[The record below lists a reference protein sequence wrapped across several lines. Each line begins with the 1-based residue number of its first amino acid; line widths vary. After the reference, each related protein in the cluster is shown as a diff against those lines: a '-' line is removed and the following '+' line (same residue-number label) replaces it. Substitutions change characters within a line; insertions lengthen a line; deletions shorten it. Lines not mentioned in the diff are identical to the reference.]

1 MHDARR
7 WTRYAASTL
16 AAVATFAVA
25 GPIGAATASP
35 VAAGYQPARA
45 VAGQSSQQAFIARIA
60 PAAQQTQR
68 SSGIPASVII
78 AQAILESGW
87 GQTSLTRN
95 NNNYFGIK
103 CWGGAGLGSGCVDYA
118 TKEHRQ
124 GKAIA
129 SLETFRSYPNAAASF
144 ADYARFLRG
153 NSRYRNAFRYTGQP
167 DQFVREVARAG
178 YATDPAYAAKV
189 IRLMKTYNLYRYDR

>member
-1 MHDARR
+1 MCIRDR
-7 WTRYAASTL
+7 
-16 AAVATFAVA
+16 
-25 GPIGAATASP
+25 
-35 VAAGYQPARA
+35 
-45 VAGQSSQQAFIARIA
+45 
-60 PAAQQTQR
+60 
-68 SSGIPASVII
+68 
-78 AQAILESGW
+78 
-87 GQTSLTRN
+87 
-95 NNNYFGIK
+95 
-103 CWGGAGLGSGCVDYA
+103 
-118 TKEHRQ
+118 